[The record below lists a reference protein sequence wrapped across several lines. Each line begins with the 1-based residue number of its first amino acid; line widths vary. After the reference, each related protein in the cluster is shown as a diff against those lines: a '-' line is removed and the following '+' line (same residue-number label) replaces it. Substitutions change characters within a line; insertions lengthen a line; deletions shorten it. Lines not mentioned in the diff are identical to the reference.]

1 MVTSRE
7 LVSSAYAKD
16 SKGKRFVDSVLNSTF
31 LEECASIVR
40 MTKPLV
46 RVLRIVDSD
55 DRPAVGY
62 LYEAIHSAKEEM
74 LRRFQKKRTKMQP
87 FIDIINSRWDGQLYR
102 KLYAAGFWLNPRFQY
117 DVNLMDR
124 YINTISGLLDVVEK
138 YANGNAILLS
148 KLTSEMKLFR
158 NAEHDFGRVSAKN
171 DRTLLP
177 PGILLF
183 SYSK

>member
-1 MVTSRE
+1 V
-7 LVSSAYAKD
+7 
-16 SKGKRFVDSVLNSTF
+16 
-31 LEECASIVR
+31 
-40 MTKPLV
+40 
-46 RVLRIVDSD
+46 
-55 DRPAVGY
+55 
-62 LYEAIHSAKEEM
+62 
-74 LRRFQKKRTKMQP
+74 QP
-87 FIDIINSRWDGQLYR
+87 FIDIINNRWDGQLYR
-102 KLYAAGFWLNPRFQY
+102 KLYAAEFWLNPRFQY

-124 YINTISGLLDVVEK
+124 YINIISGLLDVVEK

-158 NAEHDFGRVSAKN
+158 NAEYDFGRVSAKN

>member
-1 MVTSRE
+1 MTSRE

-55 DRPAVGY
+55 DRPIMGY

-74 LRRFQKKRTKMQP
+74 LIFQKKRTKVQP
-87 FIDIINSRWDGQLYR
+87 FIDIINNRWDGQLYR
-102 KLYAAGFWLNPRFQY
+102 KLYAAGFWLNPWFQY

>member
-1 MVTSRE
+1 
-7 LVSSAYAKD
+7 
-16 SKGKRFVDSVLNSTF
+16 
-31 LEECASIVR
+31 
-40 MTKPLV
+40 
-46 RVLRIVDSD
+46 
-55 DRPAVGY
+55 
-62 LYEAIHSAKEEM
+62 
-74 LRRFQKKRTKMQP
+74 
-87 FIDIINSRWDGQLYR
+87 LYR

-124 YINTISGLLDVVEK
+124 YINTISGLLDDVEK

-171 DRTLLP
+171 DRTFLP